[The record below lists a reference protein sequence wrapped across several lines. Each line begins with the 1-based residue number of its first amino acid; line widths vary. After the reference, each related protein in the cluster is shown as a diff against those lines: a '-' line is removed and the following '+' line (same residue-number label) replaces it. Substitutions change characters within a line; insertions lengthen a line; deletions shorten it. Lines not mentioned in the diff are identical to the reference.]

1 MLPLLLAMDADT
13 LLACGR
19 ASSRLLRLVRDR
31 EVWRHLLRKTDELT
45 KEKLEE
51 LVEFG
56 SSQIPEM
63 MAEVLKEAAR
73 RMSRP
78 GNDPVKMRVGYP
90 KMMLSIQGW
99 GSPGLYEVYADHL
112 EELNQVAT
120 TVGSSFTI
128 LEVEHKANLRIPLW
142 KQIAAHVERQGEVL
156 VKLDLGYLNSYDL
169 GIDGF
174 GNVLLYLVKM
184 SKWWRV
190 KELQMTTNIDNS
202 WATLASNASTGRI
215 DFCRAH
221 TLRGFENAK
230 REDVRKVWEISSVMH
245 TRVPMGTEWS
255 VSSVGKVQTK
265 KDPEANWQKLVEI
278 AGLPES

>member
-13 LLACGR
+13 VLACGR

-31 EVWRHLLRKTDELT
+31 EVWRHLLRDTDDLT

-51 LVEFG
+51 LVGFG

-63 MAEVLKEAAR
+63 MAEVLKETAR
-73 RMSRP
+73 RMSRLV
-78 GNDPVKMRVGYP
+78 NDPVKMRVGYL

-99 GSPGLYEVYADHL
+99 GSPGVYAVYLYGDHL
-112 EELNQVAT
+112 KKLLQVAT
-120 TVGSSFTI
+120 AVGSSFTI
-128 LEVEHKANLRIPLW
+128 LEVEHKVGLRNPLL
-142 KQIAAHVERQGEVL
+142 KQIAAHVKRQGKAL
-156 VKLDLGYLNSYDL
+156 DKLDFGYLNSHDM
-169 GIDGF
+169 GIDGY
-174 GNVLLYLVKM
+174 GNVFLEMLQM

-190 KELQMTTNIDNS
+190 KELEMTTNN